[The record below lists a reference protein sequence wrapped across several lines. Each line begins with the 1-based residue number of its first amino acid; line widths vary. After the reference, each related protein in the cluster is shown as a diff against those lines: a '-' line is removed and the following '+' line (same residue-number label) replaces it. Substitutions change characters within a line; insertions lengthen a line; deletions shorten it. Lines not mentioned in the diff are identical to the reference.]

1 MFWSILIDYLVND
14 LGSGL
19 IMIRRQ
25 FMWGT
30 DPIKSKW
37 EYLLNINLTM
47 FVIIYSITIY
57 GQNKKGRA
65 V

>member
-57 GQNKKGRA
+57 NLI
-65 V
+65 